1 MRRVRL
7 SALVVSLLALAH
19 VLIPHSHPWEG
30 GHEMPLAAYAQSD
43 PSCSVVPLGALAGQ
57 PFPVWCYDPMEGDA
71 PTFVNGA
78 NSWVDDFNHGA
89 SLTELGAGYRV
100 FQVGSIGRARHWR
113 HADHWMVDV
122 EGNDADGAPPYDFGA
137 AMMRPDR
144 TFRAVDGV
152 LVIEAEVAAGVV
164 DYQGSVW
171 PELVI
176 TTAAAPT
183 QLRPNGTYVYEAFPN
198 HWTVGC
204 RLQADGAPTCALLD
218 NTAGGDSTARVWE
231 ISHFQ
236 CGNTQGPFCTQKFGG
251 HPSVVPNVHRFCRG
265 TDPDTNCRD
274 RFRWEISADKLTI
287 YVNGTKYMEHS
298 GFPPALRVPAA
309 LLNNDVYVYF
319 GDFLFKSGHP
329 VTRFHWDRIAINPN
343 TPGDPPPPPPP
354 PPVVC
359 SPRPKVTMSSVASN
373 GRLLVTVRSS
383 TSPQVPNN
391 QLGQLRFG
399 ATTNALIDAGGQTGR
414 TGNFTVSLPADT
426 TQTTFTVR
434 RGTTAVPPLSTTVP
448 LIVADDCGDW
458 TSFVGGG
465 PTAF

>member
-1 MRRVRL
+1 
-7 SALVVSLLALAH
+7 
-19 VLIPHSHPWEG
+19 
-30 GHEMPLAAYAQSD
+30 MPLVAHAQTD
-43 PSCSVVPLGALAGQ
+43 ASCSVVPLGALPGQ
-57 PFPVWCYDPMEGDA
+57 PFPIWCYDPMEGDA

-89 SLTELGAGYRV
+89 SLTELGTGYRT
-100 FQVGSIGRARHWR
+100 FEVGSIGRTRHWR

-122 EGNDADGAPPYDFGA
+122 EGNDADGSPPYDFGA

-144 TFRAVDGV
+144 TFRAVNGT
-152 LVIEAEVAAGVV
+152 LVVEAEVAAGVV
-164 DYQGSVW
+164 DYQGIVW
-171 PELVI
+171 PELVV

-218 NTAGGDSTARVWE
+218 NSAAGDSTARVWE

-251 HPSVVPNVHRFCRG
+251 HPSVVPNVHRFCQG

-274 RFRWEISADKLTI
+274 RFRWEISTDKLTI

-298 GFPPALRVPAA
+298 GFPPGIRIPAA

-343 TPGDPPPPPPP
+343 APAGPPPPVPTPTPTP

-359 SPRPKVTMSSVASN
+359 NPRPKVTVSTVPSN
-373 GRLLVTVRSS
+373 GRLQVTVRSA
-383 TSPQVPNN
+383 TSSQVPNN
-391 QLGQLRFG
+391 RLRQLRFG
-399 ATTNALIDAGGQTGR
+399 AATNALIDAGGQTGR
-414 TGNFTVSLPADT
+414 TGNFTVTLPVGT
-426 TQTTFTVR
+426 TQTTFTIR
-434 RGTTAVPPLSTTVP
+434 RGTTAVPPLTTTVP
-448 LIVADDCGDW
+448 FVAADDCGDW
-458 TSFVGGG
+458 STFVGGG
-465 PTAF
+465 PAAF